1 MSKRNKYKL
10 QRMKLYLRK
19 NVLTT
24 RFAVRNT
31 LVLMIAVSVVFLTVF
46 AVGSLKEANSEKKT
60 VKDSYNTVSAGKETA
75 SETAVGAADTAVTES
90 PAVKNTSEEGKIGI
104 EAVEVNS
111 VTEVKY
117 NMAGKVI
124 ASADSIYVRK
134 TADNDG
140 EIVGYMYKGAVGE
153 IVAAKGDWIQ
163 IKSGKVKGYVEKS
176 EVLRDKAATEAAE
189 DYVVKVAV
197 IKQNANVLSSVET
210 DSSKIFTASSGSIY
224 EVSQFASSDT
234 VKCIRLADGAYGYI
248 AAESVRVTD
257 GFPEAFSAK
266 ELRNV
271 INGRNSEDDT

>member
-31 LVLMIAVSVVFLTVF
+31 PGADDCSIGRVFDCFCCGVLLKRQTVRRKQLKIVMIQFQPERRL
-46 AVGSLKEANSEKKT
+46 LQ
-60 VKDSYNTVSAGKETA
+60 
-75 SETAVGAADTAVTES
+75 ETAVGAADTAVTES

-176 EVLRDKAATEAAE
+176 EVLRE
-189 DYVVKVAV
+189 
-197 IKQNANVLSSVET
+197 
-210 DSSKIFTASSGSIY
+210 
-224 EVSQFASSDT
+224 
-234 VKCIRLADGAYGYI
+234 
-248 AAESVRVTD
+248 
-257 GFPEAFSAK
+257 
-266 ELRNV
+266 
-271 INGRNSEDDT
+271 